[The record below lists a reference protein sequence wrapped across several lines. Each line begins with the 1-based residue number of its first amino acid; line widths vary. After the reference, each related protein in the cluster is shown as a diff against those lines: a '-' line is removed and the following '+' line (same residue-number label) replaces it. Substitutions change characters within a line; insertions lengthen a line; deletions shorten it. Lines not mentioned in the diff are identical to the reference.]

1 MRLNR
6 YLAACGLGSR
16 RSCEQIVAEGRVF
29 INGEEVRALATQ
41 VGDADE
47 VIVDGRKM
55 KAHVDTTV
63 ILNKPPGFLCT
74 RHDELEDPRREPGI
88 RETVYK
94 LLPAH
99 LQSLH
104 YVGRLD
110 KDSEGLLILTNSG
123 ELTEKLTH
131 PRFGV
136 EKEYLIAVDR
146 VFRGEEDRDQL
157 LKGMMIEGGFAKAVA
172 VEQIEPRV
180 VALTLT
186 QGIKRQIRLMFEA
199 IGYRVQRLQ
208 RVRIGA
214 FTAPELRSGRWRI
227 LSAAETAQLLARHT
241 VIKARP
247 AQARAVQRKADAHAP
262 LPPRDPRP
270 TGPRPIR
277 AERDE
282 RGPSREARPSGP
294 RSFRDERASSRE
306 ARPGGPRPF
315 RDERAPS
322 REARPGGPRP
332 FRDER
337 ASSREARPGGPRP
350 FRDERASS
358 REARPGGSRPF
369 RDERAPSREARP
381 GGPRPFRDER
391 APSREARPGGSR
403 PFRDERP
410 ARKSPP
416 RGPR

>member
-47 VIVDGRKM
+47 VTVDGRKM

-172 VEQIEPRV
+172 VEHIEPRV

-270 TGPRPIR
+270 SREARSSGPRSS
-277 AERDE
+277 RDE
-282 RGPSREARPSGP
+282 RAPSREARPSGP
-294 RSFRDERASSRE
+294 RSFRDERAPSREARPSGPRSFRDERAPSREARPSGPRSFRDERAPSRE

-322 REARPGGPRP
+322 REARP
-332 FRDER
+332 
-337 ASSREARPGGPRP
+337 S
-350 FRDERASS
+350 
-358 REARPGGSRPF
+358 
-369 RDERAPSREARP
+369 
-381 GGPRPFRDER
+381 GPRPFRDER

>member
-94 LLPAH
+94 LLPDH

-172 VEQIEPRV
+172 VEHIEPRV

-270 TGPRPIR
+270 SRDERPSGPRPLRDER
-277 AERDE
+277 APSREARPSGPRSFRDE
-282 RGPSREARPSGP
+282 RGPSREARPSGPRSFRDERAPSREARSGGPRPFRDERAPSREARPSGP

-306 ARPGGPRPF
+306 ARPGG
-315 RDERAPS
+315 
-322 REARPGGPRP
+322 
-332 FRDER
+332 
-337 ASSREARPGGPRP
+337 
-350 FRDERASS
+350 
-358 REARPGGSRPF
+358 
-369 RDERAPSREARP
+369 
-381 GGPRPFRDER
+381 
-391 APSREARPGGSR
+391 SR

>member
-47 VIVDGRKM
+47 VTVDGRKM

-270 TGPRPIR
+270 SRDERPSGPRPLRDER
-277 AERDE
+277 APSREARPSGPRSFRDE
-282 RGPSREARPSGP
+282 RGPSREARPSGPRPFRDERAPSREARPSGPRPFRDERAPSREARPSGP

-306 ARPGGPRPF
+306 ARPGG
-315 RDERAPS
+315 
-322 REARPGGPRP
+322 
-332 FRDER
+332 
-337 ASSREARPGGPRP
+337 
-350 FRDERASS
+350 
-358 REARPGGSRPF
+358 
-369 RDERAPSREARP
+369 
-381 GGPRPFRDER
+381 
-391 APSREARPGGSR
+391 SR

>member
-94 LLPAH
+94 LLPDH

-186 QGIKRQIRLMFEA
+186 QGIKRQIRRMFEA

-270 TGPRPIR
+270 SRDERPSGPRPLRDER
-277 AERDE
+277 APSREARPSGPRSFRDE
-282 RGPSREARPSGP
+282 RGPSREARPSGPRPFRDERAPSREARPSGPRPFRDERAPSREARPSGP

-306 ARPGGPRPF
+306 ARPGG
-315 RDERAPS
+315 
-322 REARPGGPRP
+322 
-332 FRDER
+332 
-337 ASSREARPGGPRP
+337 
-350 FRDERASS
+350 
-358 REARPGGSRPF
+358 
-369 RDERAPSREARP
+369 
-381 GGPRPFRDER
+381 
-391 APSREARPGGSR
+391 SR

>member
-47 VIVDGRKM
+47 VTVDGRKM

-270 TGPRPIR
+270 SRDERPSGPRPL
-277 AERDE
+277 RDE
-282 RGPSREARPSGP
+282 RAPSREARPSGP
-294 RSFRDERASSRE
+294 RSFRDERGPSRE
-306 ARPGGPRPF
+306 ARPSGPRPF
-315 RDERAPS
+315 RDERGPS
-322 REARPGGPRP
+322 REARP
-332 FRDER
+332 
-337 ASSREARPGGPRP
+337 S
-350 FRDERASS
+350 
-358 REARPGGSRPF
+358 GSRPF
-369 RDERAPSREARP
+369 RDERAPSREARL
-381 GGPRPFRDER
+381 GGPRSFRDER

>member
-47 VIVDGRKM
+47 VTVDGRKM

-88 RETVYK
+88 REIVYK

-247 AQARAVQRKADAHAP
+247 AQARAVQRKAAGHAP

-270 TGPRPIR
+270 SREARPSGPRPLRDER
-277 AERDE
+277 APSREARPGGPRSFRDE

-294 RSFRDERASSRE
+294 RSFRDERAPSRE
-306 ARPGGPRPF
+306 ARSGGPRPF

-322 REARPGGPRP
+322 REARPGGP
-332 FRDER
+332 
-337 ASSREARPGGPRP
+337 
-350 FRDERASS
+350 
-358 REARPGGSRPF
+358 RPF

>member
-47 VIVDGRKM
+47 VTVDGRKM

-270 TGPRPIR
+270 SREARPSGPRPS
-277 AERDE
+277 RDE
-282 RGPSREARPSGP
+282 RAPSREARPSGP
-294 RSFRDERASSRE
+294 RSFRDERAPSRE
-306 ARPGGPRPF
+306 ARPGGPRSF

-322 REARPGGPRP
+322 REARPSGP
-332 FRDER
+332 
-337 ASSREARPGGPRP
+337 
-350 FRDERASS
+350 
-358 REARPGGSRPF
+358 RPF

-391 APSREARPGGSR
+391 APSREARPSGPRPFRDERAPSREARPGGPR

>member
-47 VIVDGRKM
+47 VTVDGRKM

-172 VEQIEPRV
+172 VEHIEPRV

-270 TGPRPIR
+270 
-277 AERDE
+277 
-282 RGPSREARPSGP
+282 SREARPSGP
-294 RSFRDERASSRE
+294 RPLRDERAASRE
-306 ARPGGPRPF
+306 ARPGGPR
-315 RDERAPS
+315 S
-322 REARPGGPRP
+322 
-332 FRDER
+332 
-337 ASSREARPGGPRP
+337 
-350 FRDERASS
+350 
-358 REARPGGSRPF
+358 F

-391 APSREARPGGSR
+391 APSREARPSGPRPFRDERAPSREARPGGPR

>member
-16 RSCEQIVAEGRVF
+16 RSCEQLVADGRVF
-29 INGEEVRALATQ
+29 INGNEITELATQ
-41 VGDADE
+41 VADGDE
-47 VIVDGRKM
+47 VVVDGRKV
-55 KAHVDTTV
+55 KAHVDTTL

-99 LQSLH
+99 FQSLH

-136 EKEYLIAVDR
+136 EKEYLVAVDR

-157 LKGMMIEGGFAKAVA
+157 LKGMMIEGGFAKAVD

-186 QGIKRQIRLMFEA
+186 QGLKRQIRLMFEA
-199 IGYRVQRLQ
+199 LGYRVQRLQ

-214 FTAPELRSGRWRI
+214 FTAPELKSGRWRI
-227 LSAAETAQLLARHT
+227 LSAGETSQLLARHNT
-241 VIKARP
+241 PKPRP
-247 AQARAVQRKADAHAP
+247 AQARAVERKAAATSDAGPAP
-262 LPPRDPRP
+262 RRPRPRPAPRPAPRP
-270 TGPRPIR
+270 TTRVR
-277 AERDE
+277 
-282 RGPSREARPSGP
+282 
-294 RSFRDERASSRE
+294 RS
-306 ARPGGPRPF
+306 PGR
-315 RDERAPS
+315 
-322 REARPGGPRP
+322 
-332 FRDER
+332 
-337 ASSREARPGGPRP
+337 
-350 FRDERASS
+350 
-358 REARPGGSRPF
+358 
-369 RDERAPSREARP
+369 
-381 GGPRPFRDER
+381 
-391 APSREARPGGSR
+391 
-403 PFRDERP
+403 
-410 ARKSPP
+410 
-416 RGPR
+416 

>member
-47 VIVDGRKM
+47 VTVDGRKM

-172 VEQIEPRV
+172 VEHIEPRV

-270 TGPRPIR
+270 SREARSSGPRSS
-277 AERDE
+277 RDE
-282 RGPSREARPSGP
+282 RAPSREARPSGP
-294 RSFRDERASSRE
+294 RSFRDERAPSRE
-306 ARPGGPRPF
+306 ARPSGPRSFRDERAPSREARPSGPRPF

-337 ASSREARPGGPRP
+337 A
-350 FRDERASS
+350 
-358 REARPGGSRPF
+358 
-369 RDERAPSREARP
+369 PSREARP
-381 GGPRPFRDER
+381 SGPRPFRDER

>member
-94 LLPAH
+94 LLPDH

-270 TGPRPIR
+270 SRDERPSGPRPLRDER
-277 AERDE
+277 APSREARPSGPRSFRDE
-282 RGPSREARPSGP
+282 RGPSREARPSGPRSFRDERAPSREARSGGPRPFRDERAPSREARPSGP

-306 ARPGGPRPF
+306 ARPGG
-315 RDERAPS
+315 
-322 REARPGGPRP
+322 
-332 FRDER
+332 
-337 ASSREARPGGPRP
+337 
-350 FRDERASS
+350 
-358 REARPGGSRPF
+358 
-369 RDERAPSREARP
+369 
-381 GGPRPFRDER
+381 
-391 APSREARPGGSR
+391 SR

>member
-94 LLPAH
+94 LLPDH

-247 AQARAVQRKADAHAP
+247 AQARAVQRKVALGSGGSQLDAHAP

-294 RSFRDERASSRE
+294 R
-306 ARPGGPRPF
+306 PF

-322 REARPGGPRP
+322 REARPGGPRS

-337 ASSREARPGGPRP
+337 AP
-350 FRDERASS
+350 S

-381 GGPRPFRDER
+381 SGPRPFRDERAPSREARPGGSRPFRDER

>member
-47 VIVDGRKM
+47 VTVDGRKM

-94 LLPAH
+94 LLPDH

-270 TGPRPIR
+270 SRDERPSGPRPLRDER
-277 AERDE
+277 APSREARPSGPRSFRDE
-282 RGPSREARPSGP
+282 RGPSREARPSGPRSFRDERAPSREARSGGPRPFRDERAPSREARPSGPRPFRDERAPSREARPSGP

-306 ARPGGPRPF
+306 ARPGG
-315 RDERAPS
+315 
-322 REARPGGPRP
+322 
-332 FRDER
+332 
-337 ASSREARPGGPRP
+337 
-350 FRDERASS
+350 
-358 REARPGGSRPF
+358 
-369 RDERAPSREARP
+369 
-381 GGPRPFRDER
+381 
-391 APSREARPGGSR
+391 SR

>member
-88 RETVYK
+88 REIVYK

-172 VEQIEPRV
+172 VEHIEPRV

-270 TGPRPIR
+270 SRDERPSGPRPLRDER
-277 AERDE
+277 APSREARPSGPRSFRDE
-282 RGPSREARPSGP
+282 RGPSREARPSGPRSFRDERAPSREARSGGPRPFRDERAPSREARPSGP

-306 ARPGGPRPF
+306 ARPGG
-315 RDERAPS
+315 
-322 REARPGGPRP
+322 
-332 FRDER
+332 
-337 ASSREARPGGPRP
+337 
-350 FRDERASS
+350 
-358 REARPGGSRPF
+358 
-369 RDERAPSREARP
+369 
-381 GGPRPFRDER
+381 
-391 APSREARPGGSR
+391 SR

>member
-47 VIVDGRKM
+47 VTVDGRKM

-88 RETVYK
+88 REIVYK

-270 TGPRPIR
+270 SRDERPSGPRPLRDER
-277 AERDE
+277 APSREARPSGPRSFRDE
-282 RGPSREARPSGP
+282 RGPSREARPSGPRSFRDERAPSREARSGGPRPFRDERAPSREARPSGP

-306 ARPGGPRPF
+306 ARPGG
-315 RDERAPS
+315 
-322 REARPGGPRP
+322 
-332 FRDER
+332 
-337 ASSREARPGGPRP
+337 
-350 FRDERASS
+350 
-358 REARPGGSRPF
+358 
-369 RDERAPSREARP
+369 
-381 GGPRPFRDER
+381 
-391 APSREARPGGSR
+391 SR